1 MLELIQHKMSVI
13 ALLVPDDK
21 PSTST
26 SSLLSAPGVLSG

>member
-13 ALLVPDDK
+13 ALPVPDDK

-26 SSLLSAPGVLSG
+26 SSPGVLSG